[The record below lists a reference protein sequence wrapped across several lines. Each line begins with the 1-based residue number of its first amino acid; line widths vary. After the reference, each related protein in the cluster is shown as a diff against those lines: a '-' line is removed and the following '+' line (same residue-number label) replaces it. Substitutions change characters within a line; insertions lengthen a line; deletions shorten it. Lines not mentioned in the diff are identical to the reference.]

1 MENKFGFPDSWKG
14 KIGFTEGLIVLAAL
28 YALYRYWTRDPRRA
42 CLPPHVRGWPII
54 NQTLDQMQDDV
65 IPLVQGWA
73 KQYGEIFRTT
83 SGTTTFIWLNSR
95 KAVKELI
102 DRRSVI
108 YSSRHPQPMV
118 EAAGGG
124 KRMVFMPY
132 GKSWR
137 SIRNVIH
144 RVLPP

>member
-1 MENKFGFPDSWKG
+1 MGME
-14 KIGFTEGLIVLAAL
+14 IVQILL
-28 YALYRYWTRDPRRA
+28 LVSGITYALYRFWTRDPRRA
-42 CLPPHVRGWPII
+42 HLPPHVRGLPII
-54 NQTLDQMQDDV
+54 NQTLEQMQDDV

-102 DRRSVI
+102 DRKSAI

-118 EAAGGG
+118 EAASGG

-132 GKSWR
+132 GKEWR
-137 SIRNVIH
+137 SIRNTIH
-144 RVLPP
+144 RVSTCVLF